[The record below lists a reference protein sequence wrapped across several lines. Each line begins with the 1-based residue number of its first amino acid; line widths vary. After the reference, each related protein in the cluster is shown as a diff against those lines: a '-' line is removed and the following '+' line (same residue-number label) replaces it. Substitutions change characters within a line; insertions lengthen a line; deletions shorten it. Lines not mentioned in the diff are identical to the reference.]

1 MLSEET
7 SGNWGESKFMNDIFK
22 SVLTQNKKHQ
32 MDEKLAMGLM
42 NRLQDLL
49 RNKRYEQQMGN
60 SKESTPSQL
69 NQLRHKMDTIV
80 NENIRN
86 RLLRGRA
93 SVIDLTLMNK
103 SDKSRVSIGEYKSIL
118 NQVNLVDKLQGN
130 NSYGN

>member
-1 MLSEET
+1 
-7 SGNWGESKFMNDIFK
+7 MNDIFK

>member
-1 MLSEET
+1 
-7 SGNWGESKFMNDIFK
+7 
-22 SVLTQNKKHQ
+22 

-69 NQLRHKMDTIV
+69 NQLRHKMDGLV
-80 NENIRN
+80 NENIRR
-86 RLLRGRA
+86 RLLKSRA
-93 SVIDLTLMNK
+93 SVIDLTLLNK

-118 NQVNLVDKLQGN
+118 NQVNLVDKLHGN